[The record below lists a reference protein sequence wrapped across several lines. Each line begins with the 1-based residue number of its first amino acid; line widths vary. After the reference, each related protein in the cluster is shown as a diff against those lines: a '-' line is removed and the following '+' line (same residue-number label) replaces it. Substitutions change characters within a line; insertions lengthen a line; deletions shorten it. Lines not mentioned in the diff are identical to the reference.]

1 MLTKKWINF
10 GRAKNPKSSFY
21 SNVAED
27 LLDIDPNDLAAFL
40 EKYKISVN
48 FRAKE
53 YKVDKELENIEND
66 FNWTK
71 CNEDEPSW

>member
-1 MLTKKWINF
+1 MNTKNGTNF
-10 GRAKNPKSSFY
+10 GKNTKNPKSTFY
-21 SNVAED
+21 QNVAED
-27 LLDIDPNDLAAFL
+27 LLDIDPNDLATFL

-66 FNWTK
+66 FN
-71 CNEDEPSW
+71 

>member
-1 MLTKKWINF
+1 MNTKNGINF
-10 GRAKNPKSSFY
+10 GKTKNSKSTFY
-21 SNVAED
+21 QNVAED

-53 YKVDKELENIEND
+53 YKVDRELENIEND
-66 FNWTK
+66 FN
-71 CNEDEPSW
+71 

>member
-1 MLTKKWINF
+1 M
-10 GRAKNPKSSFY
+10 
-21 SNVAED
+21 AED

-66 FNWTK
+66 FN
-71 CNEDEPSW
+71 